1 MFYREHLLPWQSPIS
16 KVKKETYSFRLGTID
31 VQKAYLD

>member
-1 MFYREHLLPWQSPIS
+1 MFYMEHLLPWQSPKS
-16 KVKKETYSFRLGTID
+16 KVKKEKYSFKLGTID